1 MKRSAAATVGLFAA
15 VLGAA
20 AFAAGCSDDKRPFGG
35 TEQEAQPIDR
45 LLLGQAAQY
54 PADPSVAARSELL
67 ASNMAERRKLA
78 WQIVAKI
85 FEPVPLAAR
94 QEVELVERARSA
106 GLPVDAA
113 AFHLPRFQT
122 WYSRE
127 DILPMFDRLF
137 RGLTDDDK
145 RARAPFTSEALDGI
159 FPWNATMATS
169 LPSFT
174 EERLAQRRREIAT
187 PEGLA
192 SLGKGGRVLMSPSY
206 VRHVLGSYTKALG
219 CAPGA
224 GGNSAGCLDGDF
236 PYDAVS
242 IKTRWMPSS
251 MSIPVFDTS
260 ADALSKTLAGEGTFT
275 PTDTNGNPDPSQA
288 YTMRLSEK
296 TTSRLVALHI
306 MTKEQQDWVWIT
318 LWWSPDPN
326 TDFGADRP
334 ASITGPF
341 ANYKMC
347 VATSFDERDPAP
359 GSHFTDPSLAAA
371 LDATAAAGGS
381 PSPGEGPATWCSN
394 PYLETQAKAART
406 NCIGCHQH
414 GGTGINEQIILAD
427 ENAFPATSRKKI
439 RTTFPGDY
447 AFTLDGGIDLASE
460 MRLRV
465 DALTPAQ
472 RPIAPR

>member
-1 MKRSAAATVGLFAA
+1 MKASIAASVGLCAVVLAAAG
-15 VLGAA
+15 
-20 AFAAGCSDDKRPFGG
+20 AAGCSSDVAPLGG
-35 TEQEAQPIDR
+35 AEQNAQPIDR
-45 LLLGQAAQY
+45 LLLGKAAQY
-54 PADPSVAARSELL
+54 PADPTIASRSELL

-78 WQIVAKI
+78 WSIVAKI
-85 FEPVPLAAR
+85 FEPVPLAATER
-94 QEVELVERARSA
+94 VEVARRARALGQPVEESA
-106 GLPVDAA
+106 LR
-113 AFHLPRFQT
+113 LPRFQT

-137 RGLTDDDK
+137 RSLSDDEK
-145 RARAPFTSEALDGI
+145 RARAPFSDEALDGI

-192 SLGKGGRVLMSPSY
+192 SLGKGGKVLMSPSY
-206 VRHVLGSYTKALG
+206 VRHVLGSYKKALG

-224 GGNSAGCLDGDF
+224 GGNADGCLDGDF
-236 PYDAVS
+236 PYDAVG

-251 MSIPVFDTS
+251 MSVPVFDTS
-260 ADALSKTLAGEGTFT
+260 ADALTKTLAGEGTFT
-275 PTDTNGNPDPSQA
+275 PEKVKANPGPSQA

-306 MTKEQQDWVWIT
+306 MTKEQKDWIWIT

-334 ASITGPF
+334 STITGPF

-347 VATSFDERDPAP
+347 VATAFDERDPAP
-359 GSHFTDPSLAAA
+359 GSHFADPSLAAA
-371 LDATAAAGGS
+371 LDAAAAAGGEHAA
-381 PSPGEGPATWCSN
+381 GENPATWCSN
-394 PYLETQAKAART
+394 PYLETHSKAART

-414 GGTGINEQIILAD
+414 GGSGINEEIILAD
-427 ENAFPATSRKKI
+427 ETAFPATSRKRV

-465 DALTPAQ
+465 DALTP
-472 RPIAPR
+472 PPPR